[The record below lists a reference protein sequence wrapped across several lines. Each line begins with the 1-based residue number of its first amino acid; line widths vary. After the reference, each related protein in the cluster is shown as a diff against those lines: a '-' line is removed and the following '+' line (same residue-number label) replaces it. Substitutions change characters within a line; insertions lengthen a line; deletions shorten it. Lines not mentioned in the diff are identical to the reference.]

1 MKYLPSILVCA
12 LLANMQAVEAAA
24 SAPAPMTLT
33 PYEST
38 AASIATG
45 LSISLPVLALGIT
58 VTKNDG
64 TGAGELLTGT
74 ILSVGTAYG
83 LKSLIGEERPDN
95 GSNHSLPAVTSA
107 LAGSGSTFLW
117 ARYGWQYGLPAWAA
131 SDMASF
137 SLTQAKRA
145 HWYDALAGSMIATGY
160 GIAVT
165 RRFKSRYNI
174 NTRLSALP
182 GGGFVSFSYEW

>member
-1 MKYLPSILVCA
+1 MKFLPSVLMCA
-12 LLANMQAVEAAA
+12 LLVNVPAVEAATTPTV
-24 SAPAPMTLT
+24 SLT
-33 PYEST
+33 SNYKNT
-38 AASIATG
+38 AASLATG
-45 LSISLPVLALGIT
+45 LSISLPVLAFGIT
-58 VTKNDG
+58 VAKGDG

-83 LKSLIGEERPDN
+83 LKSLIHEERPDD
-95 GSNHSLPAVTSA
+95 GSNHSIPAVTSA

-137 SLTQAKRA
+137 SLTQAKKAR
-145 HWYDALAGSMIATGY
+145 WYDALAGSMISTGY
-160 GIAVT
+160 GIVVT
-165 RRFKSRYNI
+165 RRFKSRYNL

-182 GGGFVSFSYEW
+182 GGAFVSFSYEF